1 MERPWLKH
9 YAPHVPRTL
18 HYPPQPLHAFLD
30 HTAIQQPDAI
40 ALTFND
46 QHTTYAELADK
57 VHRFARI
64 LQQQG
69 VRKGD
74 RVALILINSP
84 TYVISFF
91 ALMKLGAVVAN
102 LSVGV
107 TGDELAA
114 CLNNAGARLII
125 TLDLFA
131 ENLYSVISRTSVKTV
146 ILHSVFGLEKKL
158 PRDEHLPEPLV
169 YLDLMAA
176 VESAPAPDVIVS
188 PHDVAVLQYTSGSTG
203 APKAAT
209 LTHANL
215 VASAC
220 QSDAWM
226 DISDAGNAAVLCVI
240 PFFHVFGM
248 LACMIVSVKKGY
260 RMLLL
265 PRMDAMDILSLTKM
279 LETYR
284 PVSVPAVPSL
294 WNALLS
300 QAGDTVRNQLSSVL
314 VGTSG
319 GAPLPEILHQRF
331 EKITGRKM
339 MEAYGLSEASS
350 ATHMTP
356 YPTGAPAGSI
366 GIPLPDT
373 DAKIVDIETGQK
385 ECPPGEIGEL
395 AVKGPQIMRGYW
407 NNEEL
412 TAAQLKDGWFY
423 TRDLARID
431 ENGFFYIVDRKDD
444 MILSKGFNV
453 YPGQIEDVLKR
464 HSKIRDAAVVGV
476 ADRLK
481 GQAIVAVVALKDG
494 MEANREELLKFCKAN
509 LPDYRVPKAV
519 LIRDTIPRD
528 PAGKLLRR
536 ILRQNATV
544 E

>member
-1 MERPWLKH
+1 MERPWFKH
-9 YAPHVPRTL
+9 YAPHVLRTL
-18 HYPPQPLHAFLD
+18 HYPSEPLHVFLD
-30 HTAIQQPDAI
+30 RTASRHPDAI

-46 QHTTYAELADK
+46 QHTTYAELEDK
-57 VHRFARI
+57 VNRFARI
-64 LQQQG
+64 LQESG
-69 VRKGD
+69 IAKGD

-91 ALMKLGAVVAN
+91 ALMKLGAVAAN
-102 LSVGV
+102 LSVGI

-114 CLNNAGARLII
+114 CLNNAGARVAI

-131 ENLYSVISRTSVKTV
+131 QNLYAVISRTAVKTV
-146 ILHSVFGLEKKL
+146 ILHSVFGLEKNL
-158 PRDEHLPEPLV
+158 PHGANLPEPLV

-176 VESAPAPDVIVS
+176 MPGAPAPDINVS
-188 PHDVAVLQYTSGSTG
+188 PGDVAVLQYTSGSTG
-203 APKAAT
+203 VPKAAT
-209 LTHANL
+209 LTQANL

-226 DISDAGNAAVLCVI
+226 DVHDAGNAAVLCVI

-248 LACMIVSVKKGY
+248 LACMIIAVKKGY

-300 QAGDTVRNQLSSVL
+300 QADDTVVNQLSSVR
-314 VGTSG
+314 VATSG
-319 GAPLPEILHQRF
+319 GAPLPEILHRRF
-331 EKITGRKM
+331 EKLTGRKM

-356 YPTGAPAGSI
+356 YPAGAPAGSI

-373 DAKIVDIETGQK
+373 DAKIVDIEMGLR
-385 ECPPGEIGEL
+385 ECAPGEIGEL
-395 AVKGPQIMRGYW
+395 VVKGPQIMQGYW
-407 NNEEL
+407 HNEEL
-412 TAAQLKDGWFY
+412 SAAQLKDGWFY
-423 TRDLARID
+423 TRDLARMD

-453 YPGQIEDVLKR
+453 YPGQIEEVLKG
-464 HSKIRDAAVVGV
+464 HPKIRDAAVVGV

-494 MEANREELLKFCKAN
+494 MQADREELLKFCKAS
-509 LPDYRVPKAV
+509 LPDYRVPKAI
-519 LIRDTIPRD
+519 LIRDNIPRD

-536 ILRQNATV
+536 ILRQSATV
-544 E
+544 D